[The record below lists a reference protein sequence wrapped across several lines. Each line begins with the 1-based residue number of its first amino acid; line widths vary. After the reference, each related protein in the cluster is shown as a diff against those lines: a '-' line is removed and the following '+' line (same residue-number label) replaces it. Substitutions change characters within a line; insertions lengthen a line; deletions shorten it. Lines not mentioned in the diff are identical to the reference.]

1 MTNPPTAHRC
11 YPDWF
16 SAGLAS
22 RPVMAVF
29 RGLSPA
35 ETVDLANAAWD
46 LGATQVEVP
55 IESANA
61 VPSLEAAIA
70 AGRDREMRVGAGT
83 ILTPE
88 QLRRAAS
95 AGAAY
100 LVSPGLDPNLIAL
113 ADREGL
119 PILPGV
125 ATASEILRAQSM
137 GFEWVKAFP
146 ATVLGAAWFTAMKGP
161 FPSMNFVATGG
172 ITGYNAADFLAAGA
186 SVVGI
191 GGAFGDPTQ
200 LDRLVA
206 ALDRRDSQQG
216 TALHD

>member
-1 MTNPPTAHRC
+1 MTNPTATHRG

-16 SAGLAS
+16 GAGFAS
-22 RPVMAVF
+22 CSVMAVF

-35 ETVDLANAAWD
+35 DTVDLANVAWD

-83 ILTPE
+83 IVTPE
-88 QLRRAAS
+88 QLHCAAT

-113 ADREGL
+113 ADRAAL
-119 PILPGV
+119 PMLPGV

-146 ATVLGAAWFTAMKGP
+146 ASVLGAGWFTAMKGP
-161 FPSMNFVATGG
+161 FPSVKFVATGG
-172 ITGYNAADFLAAGA
+172 ITGHNAADFLAAGA

-191 GGAFGDPTQ
+191 GRAFGDPTQ

-206 ALDRRDSQQG
+206 ALERLNSRD
-216 TALHD
+216 